1 MKVLVIG
8 SGGREHALAW
18 RFAQDGCEVVCAPGN
33 PGTARVGLNSPLPP
47 MQAAKE
53 HQPDLIVVG
62 PEDPLIAG
70 LADELRAAGFA
81 VAGPGAAGAR
91 LEASKAWSKELMAA
105 AGIPTAQGASFT
117 DFASAQDFA
126 RERVA
131 ACGGVAV
138 KASGAALG
146 KGVVVCGSL
155 AEAEA
160 ALDMMLVRGELG
172 DAGRSVVV
180 EDRLV
185 GPEFS
190 LLTLVGGGGFFSLPI
205 AQDHKAA
212 FDFGQGPNTGGMG
225 AVSPAPGLP
234 NGLVERAETETVA
247 PLLKEL
253 EKRGVDYRGVLFS
266 GFMIHDG
273 RPLCLEFNVRFGD
286 PETQCIMPRLEPGLA
301 ESLLDCALGRPPR
314 PVGVRPL
321 VSAAVVLASGGY
333 PGAYEKGRAIDLP
346 EEPARTALF
355 FAGVSQGE
363 AGLVTSGGRVLSATA
378 WDESAEAARLR
389 AYELAQ
395 RVKFAG
401 RQMRSDIGLG
411 R

>member
-33 PGTARVGLNSPLPP
+33 PGTAKVAVNTAL
-47 MQAAKE
+47 AALDAAAE
-53 HQPDLIVVG
+53 HRPDLIVVG

-126 RERVA
+126 RQRVE

-155 AEAEA
+155 AEAED
-160 ALDMMLVRGELG
+160 ALEMMLVRGELG

-190 LLTLVGGGGFFSLPI
+190 LITLVGGGGFFSLPI

-234 NGLVERAETETVA
+234 EGIAERAEAETVA

-266 GFMIHDG
+266 GFMIHNG

-301 ESLLDCALGRPPR
+301 ESLLDCAEGRPPR
-314 PVGVRPL
+314 PMGVNSFA
-321 VSAAVVLASGGY
+321 SATVVLASGGY
-333 PGAYEKGRAIDLP
+333 PGAYQKGLEISLP
-346 EEPARTALF
+346 DEPAKTALF
-355 FAGVSQGE
+355 FAGVEKAEG
-363 AGLVTSGGRVLSATA
+363 GLVTSGGRVLGATA

-389 AYELAQ
+389 AYDLAQ

-411 R
+411 G

>member
-18 RFAQDGCEVVCAPGN
+18 RFARDGCQVVCAPGN
-33 PGTARVGLNSPLPP
+33 PGTARIGENTALPP
-47 MQAAKE
+47 LEAAQSHK
-53 HQPDLIVVG
+53 PDLIVVG

-81 VAGPGAAGAR
+81 VAGPGAEGAR

-117 DFASAQDFA
+117 DFAQARDFA
-126 RERVA
+126 RERVS

-155 AEAEA
+155 AEAED
-160 ALDMMLVRGELG
+160 ALEMMLVRGELG

-234 NGLVERAETETVA
+234 EGIAECAEAETVA
-247 PLLKEL
+247 PLLREL
-253 EKRGVDYRGVLFS
+253 AKRGVDYRGVLFS

-301 ESLLDCALGRPPR
+301 ECLLDCAQGRPPR
-314 PVGVRPL
+314 PVGVNS
-321 VSAAVVLASGGY
+321 VASATVVLASGGY
-333 PGAYEKGRAIDLP
+333 PGSYQKGQPIQLP
-346 EEPARTALF
+346 SEPDQTALF
-355 FAGVSQGE
+355 FAGVAQAE
-363 AGLVTSGGRVLSATA
+363 NGLVTSGGRVLGATA
-378 WDESAEAARLR
+378 WDQDAETARLR
-389 AYELAQ
+389 AYDLAQ
-395 RVKFAG
+395 RIKFAG

-411 R
+411 G